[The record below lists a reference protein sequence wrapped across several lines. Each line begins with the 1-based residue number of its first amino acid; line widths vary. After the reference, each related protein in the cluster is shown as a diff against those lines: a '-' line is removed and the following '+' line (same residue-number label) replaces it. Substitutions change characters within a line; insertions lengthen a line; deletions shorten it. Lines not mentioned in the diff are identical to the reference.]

1 MNFIKIPNEMIV
13 GEETI
18 IKKYGIKAL
27 LVYIYLEKHRTL
39 RGDIYLSLR
48 NCIEECRY
56 IPKGGKKNINEQF
69 RNILVGF
76 QKEGIISTDTD
87 LNEMKIND
95 LVKCNMQEVTDR
107 FFILTDVEIEKIMNC
122 DCKEDKSNILGVYAE
137 IKARINRKA
146 KDENES
152 RCTGHYEVAFPSY
165 VRICEDTTIKSF
177 KSLHTYLEILK
188 DDLKMIVFGNNGGR
202 VNKYTKEEKFD
213 NNTYALN
220 TDEGRESLKQSLK
233 YFKQNNEEIGW
244 KYKTFKDNRSYAG
257 KKTQINKRI
266 ENGTAKEEDYIKL
279 DLINKH
285 LNRDKYKTTK
295 QEEVDIY
302 LDQEEIE
309 DLM

>member
-13 GEETI
+13 GERTI

-27 LVYIYLEKHRTL
+27 LVYIYLEKHKTL
-39 RGDIYLSLR
+39 RGDIYLSLG
-48 NCIEECRY
+48 NCIKECGFKLNNH
-56 IPKGGKKNINEQF
+56 KGKTNEQF

-76 QKEGIISTDTD
+76 KKEDIISTDID
-87 LNEMKIND
+87 LTKVKIND
-95 LVKCNMQEVTDR
+95 LIKCTIQEVEDK
-107 FFILTDVEIEKIMNC
+107 FFILTDTEIEKILNH
-122 DCKEDKSNILGVYAE
+122 DCKEDKVNILGVYAE

-146 KDENES
+146 KGESDS

-165 VRICEDTTIKSF
+165 IQICEDTKIKSF
-177 KSLHTYLEILK
+177 KTLHTYLEILK

-202 VNKYTKEEKFD
+202 VNKYTNDMKFD

-220 TDEGRESLKQSLK
+220 TNEGKESLKQSLK

-244 KYKTFKDNRSYAG
+244 EYKTFKDNRVLG
-257 KKTQINKRI
+257 GEKTPILKRI
-266 ENGTAKEEDYIKL
+266 KNGTATEEDYIKL
-279 DLINKH
+279 DLINTQ

-302 LDQEEIE
+302 LDQEEID